1 MIDFHSHILP
11 NIDDGS
17 TSMDETINLIIEAK
31 QVGFTGIISTSHYI
45 QGYYESDES
54 KRKQVLVEVEKN
66 YKQIVEG
73 QKKNRPQIAVGQ
85 KKNRP
90 QIAARAK
97 KEPTP
102 ICPNCSLHLGSEIYI
117 TTEIIELI
125 KNGKA
130 STINNTRYVLFELP
144 MNSKPLFA
152 KEVVYRLIE
161 NGYKPIIAHPER
173 YGYVQ
178 EEIEYVEELAN
189 MGALFQSNYGSIV
202 GMYGSRAQK
211 TIKELLKKDLV
222 SFLGSDVHRTGQ
234 IYPKIPKI
242 LKKLSKIISD
252 QKLKELTTLNAQK
265 VLNDENI

>member
-11 NIDDGS
+11 KIDDGS

-31 QVGFTGIISTSHYI
+31 QVGFTEIISTSHYI
-45 QGYYESDES
+45 QGYYEFNES
-54 KRKQVLVEVEKN
+54 KRKQLLLEVEKN
-66 YKQIVEG
+66 YHQIVDG
-73 QKKNRPQIAVGQ
+73 QKKNRPQFAG
-85 KKNRP
+85 
-90 QIAARAK
+90 AK
-97 KEPTP
+97 KEPSP
-102 ICPNCSLHLGSEIYI
+102 ICHNCSLYLGSEIYI

-161 NGYKPIIAHPER
+161 SGYKPIIAHPER
-173 YGYVQ
+173 YSYVQ
-178 EEIEYVEELAN
+178 EDIEYIEELAN
-189 MGALFQSNYGSIV
+189 MGALFQSNYGSII

-211 TIKELLKKDLV
+211 TIKELLKKNLI

-242 LKKLSKIISD
+242 LKKLSKIVSE
-252 QKLKELTTLNAQK
+252 QKLEELTTLNARK
-265 VLNDENI
+265 VLEDKDIFAEDK